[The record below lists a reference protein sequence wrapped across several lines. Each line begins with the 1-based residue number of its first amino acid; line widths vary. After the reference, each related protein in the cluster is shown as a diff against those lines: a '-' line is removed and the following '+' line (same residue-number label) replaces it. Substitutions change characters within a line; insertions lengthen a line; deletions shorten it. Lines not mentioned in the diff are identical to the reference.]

1 MTIEINADSSQI
13 VVMGKDVNNNTP
25 SRNVNL
31 EFSVE
36 KEIVVKLTGDVFDT
50 IKMLIKLIQLN
61 KNDKF
66 MFSLI

>member
-1 MTIEINADSSQI
+1 
-13 VVMGKDVNNNTP
+13 MGKDVNNNTP

-50 IKMLIKLIQLN
+50 NKMLIKLIQLN